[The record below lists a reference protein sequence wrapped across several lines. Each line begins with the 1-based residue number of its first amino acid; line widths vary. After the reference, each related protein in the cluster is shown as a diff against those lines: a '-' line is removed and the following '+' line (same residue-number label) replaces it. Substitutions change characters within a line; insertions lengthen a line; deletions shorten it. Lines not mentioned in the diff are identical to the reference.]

1 MPFRETCP
9 MEERIA
15 LLRDYET
22 GVFTVSDLCR
32 RYAISRETFYVWK
45 RRRESGER
53 RWFEDRSHAVAGC
66 PHATAGDV
74 ADRIVAIRRRFG
86 HFGPKK
92 IKAWLEREA
101 PEVSWPA
108 ASTIGDILK
117 RGAGRAET
125 PPPPCDRAGRDGEAG
140 ERSERG
146 MGDRLQGLVPHQRR
160 PAV

>member
-45 RRRESGER
+45 RRRESGEEE
-53 RWFEDRSHAVAGC
+53 RWFEDRSHAVASC
-66 PHATAGDV
+66 PHATVCHV
-74 ADRIVAIRRRFG
+74 ADRIISIRRRFG

-92 IKAWLEREA
+92 INQAQMVL
-101 PEVSWPA
+101 SF
-108 ASTIGDILK
+108 
-117 RGAGRAET
+117 
-125 PPPPCDRAGRDGEAG
+125 
-140 ERSERG
+140 
-146 MGDRLQGLVPHQRR
+146 
-160 PAV
+160 